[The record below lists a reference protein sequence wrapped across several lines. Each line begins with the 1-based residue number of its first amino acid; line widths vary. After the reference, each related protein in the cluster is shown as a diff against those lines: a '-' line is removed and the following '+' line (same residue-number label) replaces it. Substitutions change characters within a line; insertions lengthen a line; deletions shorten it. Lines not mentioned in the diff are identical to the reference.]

1 MRDPYEVLGVSRNAS
16 EEEIKAAYRRL
27 AKKYH
32 PDLNPDDPRATEKM
46 NEVNAA
52 YDAIKNGTP
61 MPTARPAATVRRAAT
76 ALMAAGARSAT
87 PVSGRNIRR
96 RRTTSTSATLPRR
109 CRRSQVCRWPSATP
123 TGTRSVPWRTPAR
136 ATACRRLQTRAVR
149 LRWIR
154 PTRDIQRLLHQI
166 ESGGDAYATY
176 SAGYPNSGFGTGS
189 WCADMCLLNLC
200 CNPCF
205 SPCC

>member
-1 MRDPYEVLGVSRNAS
+1 MRDPYEVLGVSINAS

-52 YDAIKNGTP
+52 YDAIKNGTANAYGASGGYGQAGGYGAYGGWGAQRDP
-61 MPTARPAATVRRAAT
+61 GIRPEYQAAANYIHVGHFAE
-76 ALMAAGARSAT
+76 ALQA
-87 PVSGRNIRR
+87 
-96 RRTTSTSATLPRR
+96 L
-109 CRRSQVCRWPSATP
+109 WPSAMP
-123 TGTRSVPWRTPAR
+123 TGTRSVPWRTPVR

-154 PTRDIQRLLHQI
+154 PTRISSGCCTRSRAAARPMRPIAPDIRT
-166 ESGGDAYATY
+166 AA
-176 SAGYPNSGFGTGS
+176 SAQEAGARI
-189 WCADMCLLNLC
+189 CAC
-200 CNPCF
+200 
-205 SPCC
+205 

>member
-52 YDAIKNGTP
+52 YDAIKNGPP

-76 ALMAAGARSAT
+76 ALMAAGRAARPRYPAGI
-87 PVSGRNIRR
+87 SGGGE
-96 RRTTSTSATLPRR
+96 LYPRR
-109 CRRSQVCRWPSATP
+109 PLCRGAAGALRCAAGRARRQLVRDQRPWP
-123 TGTRSVPWRTPAR
+123 TPAR
-136 ATACRRLQTRAVR
+136 ATACRRLPDARRAAADVSGQ
-149 LRWIR
+149 
-154 PTRDIQRLLHQI
+154 PDIQRLLHQI
-166 ESGGDAYATY
+166 ESGGTAYATY

>member
-52 YDAIKNGTP
+52 YDAIKNGTANAYSASGGYGQTGGYGAQRDP
-61 MPTARPAATVRRAAT
+61 GIRPEYQAAANYIHVGHFAEALQALSGVPLAERDANWYAISAMANAGAGNRVQALADARRAA
-76 ALMAAGARSAT
+76 AMD
-87 PVSGRNIRR
+87 
-96 RRTTSTSATLPRR
+96 
-109 CRRSQVCRWPSATP
+109 
-123 TGTRSVPWRTPAR
+123 PAN
-136 ATACRRLQTRAVR
+136 
-149 LRWIR
+149 
-154 PTRDIQRLLHQI
+154 PDIQRLLHQI
-166 ESGGDAYATY
+166 ESGGAAYATY

>member
-52 YDAIKNGTP
+52 YDAIKNGPP

-76 ALMAAGARSAT
+76 ALMAAGARSAI
-87 PVSGRNIRR
+87 PASGQNIRR
-96 RRTTSTSATLPRR
+96 RQTTSTSAILPRR
-109 CRRSQVCRWPSATP
+109 CRRSPACRWPSAMP
-123 TGTRSVPWRTPAR
+123 TGTRSAPWRTPAQ
-136 ATACRRLQTRAVR
+136 ATACRHLRMRAVR

-154 PTRDIQRLLHQI
+154 PTRIS
-166 ESGGDAYATY
+166 SGCCARSRAAARPMRPIVPGIRTAA
-176 SAGYPNSGFGTGS
+176 SAQEAGARI
-189 WCADMCLLNLC
+189 CVC
-200 CNPCF
+200 
-205 SPCC
+205 